1 MSIAGRLKMMKKKSS
16 VSSRPAKQ
24 TRVSAESI
32 FSKPVSKKGVLSRI
46 AKRQT
51 AGDNSRI
58 DYSDIPPLTDDQLA
72 QFRRA
77 PKVLVAARIDKE
89 VYDWLMKYGKGYS
102 TRINA
107 ILRRVME
114 GTR

>member
-1 MSIAGRLKMMKKKSS
+1 MKKKSS
-16 VSSRPAKQ
+16 ASSRPAKQ
-24 TRVSAESI
+24 TSVSAESI
-32 FSKPVSKKGVLSRI
+32 FSKPVSKTQKGVLSRI

-51 AGDNSRI
+51 AGDDSGI
-58 DYSDIPPLTDDQLA
+58 DYSDIPALTDEKLA

-77 PKVLVAARIDKE
+77 RKVLVAARIDKE

-102 TRINA
+102 TRING
-107 ILRRVME
+107 ILRTVME

>member
-1 MSIAGRLKMMKKKSS
+1 MTKKKLSA
-16 VSSRPAKQ
+16 SSRSAKQ
-24 TRVSAESI
+24 TSLSAESI
-32 FSKPVSKKGVLSRI
+32 FSKPVSKAQKGVLSRI
-46 AKRQT
+46 AKRQA
-51 AGDNSRI
+51 AGDDSGI
-58 DYSDIPPLTDDQLA
+58 DYSDIPPLTDEQLA

-102 TRINA
+102 TRING

>member
-1 MSIAGRLKMMKKKSS
+1 MTKKKSS
-16 VSSRPAKQ
+16 ASSRPAKQ
-24 TRVSAESI
+24 TSVSAESI
-32 FSKPVSKKGVLSRI
+32 FTKPVSNAQKGVLSRI
-46 AKRQT
+46 AKRQA
-51 AGDNSRI
+51 AGDDSGI
-58 DYSDIPPLTDDQLA
+58 DYSDIPLLTDEQLA

-102 TRINA
+102 TRING